1 MINFKGY
8 INEEVKKG
16 NIEKAL
22 KDLKGKVIRTKQ
34 NNILFSRKEFVKNS
48 VLKRSQIQKA
58 AYIQKKKTSQEL

>member
-1 MINFKGY
+1 MLFV
-8 INEEVKKG
+8 EVKKG